1 MSKKNKPP
9 KSLTVSLKKTG
20 GRNSAGRVTTRHR
33 GGGSR
38 RLYRK
43 VNFGQEKMDVKGKVE
58 RIEYDPNR
66 SAHLALLS
74 YQDGGKGYILAPE
87 GLKEGDEVITSQNA
101 PLKPGNRIPLK
112 NIPVGTPVYN
122 ISLYPDGPGKMVR
135 AAGTSATILAHEGG
149 YAQIRMPS
157 REIRKINQD
166 CFASIG
172 ELSNPEHRYKDLKK
186 AGTARRKGRRPV
198 VRGSAMNPVDHPHG
212 GGEGRAPIGM
222 PHPKTPTGKIA
233 RGVKTRR
240 RKNTDKYIIK
250 KRSKK
255 KRK

>member
-1 MSKKNKPP
+1 MSAKLSKKNKPP

-101 PLKPGNRIPLK
+101 PLKPRK
-112 NIPVGTPVYN
+112 KVDT
-122 ISLYPDGPGKMVR
+122 VR
-135 AAGTSATILAHEGG
+135 YSH
-149 YAQIRMPS
+149 
-157 REIRKINQD
+157 N
-166 CFASIG
+166 
-172 ELSNPEHRYKDLKK
+172 KD
-186 AGTARRKGRRPV
+186 
-198 VRGSAMNPVDHPHG
+198 
-212 GGEGRAPIGM
+212 I
-222 PHPKTPTGKIA
+222 
-233 RGVKTRR
+233 
-240 RKNTDKYIIK
+240 YF
-250 KRSKK
+250 
-255 KRK
+255 